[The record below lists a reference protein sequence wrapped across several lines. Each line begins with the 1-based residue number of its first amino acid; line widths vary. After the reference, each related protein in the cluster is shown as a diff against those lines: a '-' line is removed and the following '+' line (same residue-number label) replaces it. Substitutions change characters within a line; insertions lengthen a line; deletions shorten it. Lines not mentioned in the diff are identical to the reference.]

1 MDLTLGQV
9 IPLTVQLGG
18 GESNKYPKAVLY
30 DEAGA
35 ELDDSPVYLTHVG
48 NGLYKNSAVTMPNN
62 DFVVAQYFI
71 YTDSGHT
78 TLDTVSYPSVL
89 SDVFS
94 LQPASLIAVP
104 NSSTL
109 KGTVTTGD
117 LFAEVEDC

>member
-1 MDLTLGQV
+1 MDLTLGQT

-18 GESNKYPKAVLY
+18 GETNKYPKAKLF
-30 DEAGA
+30 DETGS
-35 ELDDSPVYLTHVG
+35 ELAASPVYLTHVG
-48 NGLYKNSAVTMPNN
+48 SGLYKNSAVTMPSN

-71 YTDSGHT
+71 YTDAGHT
-78 TLDTVSYPSVL
+78 TLDTASYPSVL

-109 KGTVTTGD
+109 KGSVTTGD